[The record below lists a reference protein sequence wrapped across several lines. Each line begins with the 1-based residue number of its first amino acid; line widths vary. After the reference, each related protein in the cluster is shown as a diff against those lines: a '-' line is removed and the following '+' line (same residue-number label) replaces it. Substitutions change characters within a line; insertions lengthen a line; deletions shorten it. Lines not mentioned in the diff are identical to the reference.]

1 MRAACRPPPWSSPP
15 RPPTIRLRFHPG
27 IARRQGREDDMQRR
41 DLLTLAGAA
50 ALTAAAPRHLAQ
62 AEPTTVLKASDVHP
76 EGYPTVQAVENM
88 GKKLEQATG
97 GRIGIQMYA
106 SMQLGGEKEAIEQA
120 QIGALQL
127 ARVSVGA
134 LGPVVSDLNVFNL
147 PFLFR
152 NTEHMEKVID
162 GPIGQAMLDKV
173 TDNPQVKLVGLCW
186 MGAGARNVYDS
197 KKPIRTIEDLK
208 GQKVRV
214 MGNPMFVDMM
224 NALGGNGVAMG
235 YDQVFS
241 ALQTGVVDGAENNP
255 PSFVFDN
262 HYQVDKYYTLTEH
275 LIVPEIVVFSRR
287 TWDTLGKDD
296 QGLIRKFSR
305 EAQSEERVLWEA
317 YEKEAM
323 GKATAAGIQVF
334 DVADKKPFQD
344 AVKPV
349 WEKYGP
355 RFADIIKR
363 IQAE

>member
-1 MRAACRPPPWSSPP
+1 MMTSTMAAGETTAADRTGRTDMRSTRLALILAA
-15 RPPTIRLRFHPG
+15 
-27 IARRQGREDDMQRR
+27 
-41 DLLTLAGAA
+41 AA
-50 ALTAAAPRHLAQ
+50 ALAPEALAQ
-62 AEPTTVLKASDVHP
+62 QKVVFKASDVHP
-76 EGYPTVQAVENM
+76 AGYPTVVAVEHF
-88 GKKLEQATG
+88 GDKLAKATN
-97 GRIGIQMYA
+97 GRITVQMYA

-120 QIGALQL
+120 QIGAIQL

-152 NTEHMEKVID
+152 NTAHMQKVID
-162 GPIGQAMLDKV
+162 GAIGQELLDKV
-173 TDNPQVKLVGLCW
+173 TGNPNAGLVGLCW
-186 MGAGARNVYDS
+186 MDAGARSLYDTR
-197 KKPIRTIEDLK
+197 KPIKDIGDLK
-208 GQKVRV
+208 GLKVRV

-262 HYQVDKYYTLTEH
+262 HYQVAKFYTLTEH

-287 TWDTLGKDD
+287 TWDTLSKDD
-296 QGLIRKFSR
+296 QELIRKFSR
-305 EAQSEERVLWEA
+305 EAQSEERILWSA

-349 WEKYGP
+349 WDKYGP